1 MRLNRDFLLRL
12 CRCHVGLL
20 EQLRQFPLGAH
31 DDGPDALVMVV
42 SLSTIP
48 GVSLEV
54 VSLDIDDD
62 EDWDDE
68 GWQSIDTFW
77 QR

>member
-1 MRLNRDFLLRL
+1 MLRL
-12 CRCHVGLL
+12 CRRHVGLL

-31 DDGPDALVMVV
+31 DDGPDALEMVV

-54 VSLDIDDD
+54 VSVDIDDD
-62 EDWDDE
+62 DDDDWDDG
-68 GWQSIDTFW
+68 GWQPSNSFW
-77 QR
+77 RR